1 MSRNR
6 FVRVVLPALCT
17 LLPAARAPAANV
29 ALPSV
34 NPDVRV
40 AGVTTFG
47 NVAATGFLNDGA
59 DGGTTG
65 ASMFQVPFST
75 TPGIPP
81 GSRGFGYDFGS
92 PQVIQSLDLSQF
104 TGESPLGPRARLA
117 DVVVHTGAGNFN
129 FSLADQDDVHLDF
142 PSSVVTSWLM
152 VEPVS
157 QHPGGDPQVGID
169 ELAVNSLAPP
179 TSVPR
184 VNVARGKTYTLQGA
198 GWNNVRGSLTD
209 NTLAGANTD
218 LSTSSFNGSLTSPG
232 NSIDLDLGQ
241 AFTVDRLGLAEHD
254 YGGAGGRQLVQDV
267 TLDFSD
273 DPAFGT
279 LNASRSL
286 TLDNIPYQQMDFD
299 PATGRYVRIT
309 VQSQYPNPD
318 GNLGFTE
325 VQLFQA
331 VPEPGAA
338 ALLLVLGL
346 PMLGRRRSV

>member
-1 MSRNR
+1 MLRNR
-6 FVRVVLPALCT
+6 LALIGFGSLT
-17 LLPAARAPAANV
+17 LAMPTAQALATNI
-29 ALPSV
+29 ALPGV

-40 AGVTTFG
+40 VGTTTFG
-47 NVAATGFLNDGA
+47 TVAATNFLNDGVN
-59 DGGTTG
+59 GGTTG

-81 GSRGFGYDFGS
+81 GSRGFGYDFGR
-92 PQVIQSLDLSQF
+92 PAVIDALDLSQF

-129 FSLADQDDVHLDF
+129 FSLADQDDVHLAF
-142 PSSVVTSWLM
+142 PSSVLTSWLV

-169 ELAVNSLAPP
+169 ELAVNAVA
-179 TSVPR
+179 VPIAGPR
-184 VNVARGKTYTLQGA
+184 TNVARGKTYTLQGA

-218 LSTSSFNGSLTSPG
+218 LSTASFNGALTSPG

-241 AFTVDRLGLAEHD
+241 SFAVDRLGLAEHD
-254 YGGAGGRQLVQDV
+254 YGGAGGRALAQDV
-267 TLDFSD
+267 TLEFSD
-273 DPAFGT
+273 DPDFGT
-279 LNASRSL
+279 LNATRNL
-286 TLDNIPYQQMDFD
+286 TLANIPYQQMDFD
-299 PATGRYVRIT
+299 PATGRYVRLS
-309 VQSQYPNPD
+309 VQSQYENPD

-331 VPEPGAA
+331 VPEPA
-338 ALLLVLGL
+338 ALGLVALGL
-346 PMLGRRRSV
+346 PMALRRRR